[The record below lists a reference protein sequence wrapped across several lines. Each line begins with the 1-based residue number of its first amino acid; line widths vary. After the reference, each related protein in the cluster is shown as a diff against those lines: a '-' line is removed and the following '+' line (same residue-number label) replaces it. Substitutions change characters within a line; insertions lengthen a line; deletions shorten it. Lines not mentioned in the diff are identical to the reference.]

1 MRRGIPWLPLKNTRM
16 WDSLRA
22 TENRRYRAATIKERS
37 GSCLAAR
44 SAACALLLTALLAPA
59 LQAGDFDTLVARFS
73 HESGATR
80 THIPFFWVARAVV
93 AVAHP
98 AGASELNLAVFEH
111 ANFEPRRFRELAD
124 DAVGGVWKPLIRVCS
139 RNGES
144 TNIYSRPAGRN
155 LHLLLATLDH
165 GEATF
170 VELLVEPEALMTFI
184 DEHGGRQHASDQ

>member
-1 MRRGIPWLPLKNTRM
+1 MRRVLP
-16 WDSLRA
+16 S
-22 TENRRYRAATIKERS
+22 
-37 GSCLAAR
+37 
-44 SAACALLLTALLAPA
+44 LLLMALLAPA
-59 LQAGDFDTLVARFS
+59 VRAGDFDTLVARFS

-98 AGASELNLAVFEH
+98 AGASELNLAIFEH
-111 ANFEPRRFRELAD
+111 ASFEPSRFRQLTD

-144 TNIYSRPAGRN
+144 TNIYSRPAGRDM
-155 LHLLLATLDH
+155 HLLVATLNN

-170 VELLVEPEALMTFI
+170 VEVLVEPEALMTFI
-184 DEHGGRQHASDQ
+184 DEHGGRHHDN

>member
-1 MRRGIPWLPLKNTRM
+1 MRRVLLTNLRTT
-16 WDSLRA
+16 DSLSA
-22 TENRRYRAATIKERS
+22 GNQLHRAATVRERW
-37 GSCLAAR
+37 GLYLPTRC
-44 SAACALLLTALLAPA
+44 AACALLLMALLAPA
-59 LQAGDFDTLVARFS
+59 LRAGDFDTLVARFS

-111 ANFEPRRFRELAD
+111 ASFEPRRFRELTD
-124 DAVGGVWKPLIRVCS
+124 DAVGGVWKPLIRVSS

-144 TNIYSRPAGRN
+144 TNIYSRPAGRD

-165 GEATF
+165 DGATF
-170 VELLVEPEALMTFI
+170 VELQVGPEALMAFI
-184 DEHGGRQHASDQ
+184 DEHGGHQNQW